1 MAANVKPETTYAY
14 NMNYHD
20 VHTVPWFPWISDLW
34 CVSDPFFQEM
44 ATPVPMVKSMAVM
57 TRGAPFTLHEFEGET
72 DSLGENEIDI
82 DVTHCGK

>member
-1 MAANVKPETTYAY
+1 V
-14 NMNYHD
+14 
-20 VHTVPWFPWISDLW
+20 VHFL
-34 CVSDPFFQEM
+34 QEM

-57 TRGAPFTLHEFEGET
+57 TQGAPFTLHEFEGET